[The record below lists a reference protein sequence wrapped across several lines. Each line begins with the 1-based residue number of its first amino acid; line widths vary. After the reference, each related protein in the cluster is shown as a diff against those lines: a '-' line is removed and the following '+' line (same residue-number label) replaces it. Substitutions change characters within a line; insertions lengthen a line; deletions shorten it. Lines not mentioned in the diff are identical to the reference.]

1 MLTKSIGR
9 SIFSALILISFFIT
23 SVGQARA
30 QSSALDASTIR
41 HADPIP
47 ADPDPAGSIK
57 GVVTTSDGKPASDV
71 TIVISGTNKYTL
83 TDGEGKFTFRHLQ
96 PGQYWLEISLVGYET
111 TKQPVVVTALQ
122 VVNLNIR
129 LNAAQRLLDELTVT
143 GFYNKF
149 NKKETEDIARLP
161 LKNLENPQAYTVVT
175 REIMQEQ
182 QITDYASIFKNIPG
196 AGIPVVYNQGRTS
209 LFARGFMTDNLIR
222 NSVSGFVYTNIDPAN
237 LQRVEAIKG
246 PSGTLFNSNMIS
258 FGGLFNRVTKKPI
271 DRNFTEI
278 GYSAASFDLNR
289 LAMDLNRVLDTAHK
303 ALFRFNTAAGTQ
315 QSFQDAGFS
324 RNIMLAPSFSYKVN
338 DRLSLLLDV
347 EATLF
352 TATSPIR
359 FAPASTGKINNIK
372 DLGIDY
378 KRSFTNNSLSYK
390 TQQLNVFGQVNYQL
404 AENWRSQTNYTRTYS
419 ATKGYVTQLIGRSD
433 SILQQQAQV
442 EDFPYNGTEIQQN
455 FIGDTRI
462 GHLRNRVVIGV
473 DVYNQKSNRNTPTIT
488 MPVINFLHPG
498 AAYNNF
504 NAAKVDSAAARAAYQ
519 VYRTNQNIYGVY
531 VSDVINITS
540 QLNVMLSLR
549 GDRFDNKG
557 TYYPAQDSTVGAY
570 TQNALSPKL
579 GIVYEIL
586 PDRLSL
592 FGNYMNGF
600 SNTGGAD
607 YDGVSFKPQQAYQ
620 WEGGVKLDLLGH
632 RISSTISYYHI
643 DVSNTTRD
651 DPDHPG
657 YSIQDGVQLSRGV
670 EAEVIANPIPGFNVV
685 AGYSYNESRYTR
697 SNKNVEGLRPAT
709 AGPQTLA
716 NCWLSYRLIS
726 GKLRG
731 FGAGFGGNYGSASYQ
746 TNTTAFS
753 FQIPSYTV
761 LDATIF
767 YDQLHYRLGVKVDN
781 LTNEKYWSYR
791 LAPQMPV
798 RVTADIIIKF

>member
-1 MLTKSIGR
+1 MLTMFK
-9 SIFSALILISFFIT
+9 SIFSALIAVSILMF
-23 SVGQARA
+23 SVEPALA
-30 QSSALDASTIR
+30 QPSA
-41 HADPIP
+41 
-47 ADPDPAGSIK
+47 PDPAGSIK
-57 GVVTTSDGKPASDV
+57 GIVTTSDGKPASDV
-71 TIVISGTNKYTL
+71 TIVISGTNRYTL

-96 PGQYWLEISLVGYET
+96 PGEYSLEISLVGYES
-111 TKQPVVVTALQ
+111 TKQQVTITGSQ

-129 LNAAQRLLDELTVT
+129 LNAAQKLLDELTVT
-143 GFYNKF
+143 GVYNKF
-149 NKKETEDIARLP
+149 NKKETADIARLP
-161 LKNLENPQAYTVVT
+161 LKNLENPQSYTVVT

-182 QITDYASIFKNIPG
+182 QITDYVSIFKNIPG

-246 PSGTLFNSNMIS
+246 PSGTLFNSSMIS
-258 FGGLFNRVTKKPI
+258 FGGLFNRVTKKPV
-271 DRNFTEI
+271 DRNFTEVS
-278 GYSAASFDLNR
+278 YSAASYDLNR
-289 LAMDLNRVLDTAHK
+289 LTLDFNRVMDTAHN
-303 ALFRFNTAAGTQ
+303 ALFRFNAAAGTQ

-347 EATLF
+347 EASMF

-359 FAPASTGKINNIK
+359 FAPSTTGRIDNIK

-378 KRSFTNNSLSYK
+378 KRSFTNNSLAYK

-404 AENWRSQTNYTRTYS
+404 SDNWRSQTNYTRTYS
-419 ATKGYVTQLIGRSD
+419 ATKGYVTQLIGKSD
-433 SILQQQAQV
+433 STLQQQAQI

-462 GHLRNRVVIGV
+462 GSLRNRVVIGI
-473 DVYNQKSNRNTPTIT
+473 DVFNQKSNRNTPTIN
-488 MPVINFLHPG
+488 MPVINFRHPG

-504 NAAKVDSAAARAAYQ
+504 NSAKIDSAAVHAAYQ
-519 VYRTNQNIYGVY
+519 VYRTNQYTYGVY
-531 VSDVINITS
+531 VSDVINITP

-549 GDRFDNKG
+549 GDRFNNKG

-570 TQNALSPKL
+570 TQHALSPKL
-579 GIVYEIL
+579 GIVYEVL

-607 YDGVSFKPQQAYQ
+607 FNGVSFKPQQAYQ
-620 WEGGVKLDLLGH
+620 WEGGVKLDLFGH

-651 DPDHPG
+651 DLDHPG

-670 EAEVIANPIPGFNVV
+670 EAEVIANPLPGFNVV

-697 SNKNVEGLRPAT
+697 ANKNVEGLRPAT
-709 AGPQTLA
+709 AGPQTMA
-716 NCWLSYRLIS
+716 NLWLSYRLIS

-731 FGAGFGGNYGSASYQ
+731 LGAGFGGNYGSASFH
-746 TNTTAFS
+746 TNTAAFA
-753 FQIPSYTV
+753 FRIPSYTV
-761 LDATIF
+761 LDATVF
-767 YDQLHYRLGVKVDN
+767 YDQPHYRLGLKVDN
-781 LTNEKYWSYR
+781 MTNEKYWSYR

-798 RVTADIIIKF
+798 RVTADITIKF

>member
-1 MLTKSIGR
+1 MPTK
-9 SIFSALILISFFIT
+9 SIFSALILISLLGV
-23 SVGQARA
+23 SVKPAMA
-30 QSSALDASTIR
+30 QSAALEAPST
-41 HADPIP
+41 PP
-47 ADPDPAGSIK
+47 TADPDLAGSIK
-57 GVVTTSDGKPASDV
+57 GIVTTSDGKPAADV
-71 TIVISGTNKYTL
+71 TIVISGTKKYAL
-83 TDGEGKFTFRHLQ
+83 TDGDGKFTFRHLQ
-96 PGQYWLEISLVGYET
+96 PGEYWLEISLVGYET
-111 TKQPVVVTALQ
+111 TKQQVTVTGSQVVTLS
-122 VVNLNIR
+122 IK
-129 LNAAQRLLDELTVT
+129 LNAAQKTLDELTVT
-143 GFYNKF
+143 GVYNKF

-175 REIMQEQ
+175 REIMAEQ
-182 QITDYASIFKNIPG
+182 QITDYVSIFKNIPG
-196 AGIPVVYNQGRTS
+196 AGIPVAYNQGRTS
-209 LFARGFMTDNLIR
+209 MFARGFMTDNLIR

-246 PSGTLFNSNMIS
+246 PSGTLFNSSMIS

-278 GYSAASFDLNR
+278 SYSAASFDLNR
-289 LAMDLNRVLDTAHK
+289 LTLDFNHVLDTAHN
-303 ALFRFNTAAGTQ
+303 ALFRLNSAVGTQ

-347 EATLF
+347 EATMF

-359 FAPASTGKINNIK
+359 FAPSATGKITNIK

-378 KRSFTNNSLSYK
+378 KRSFTNNSLAYK

-404 AENWRSQTNYTRTYS
+404 AEGWRSQTNYTRTYS
-419 ATKGYVTQLIGRSD
+419 ATKGYVTQLIGKTD
-433 SILQQQAQV
+433 STLQQQAQI

-462 GHLRNRVVIGV
+462 GNLRNRVVIGV
-473 DVYNQKSNRNTPTIT
+473 DVFNQKSNRNTPTIA
-488 MPVINFLHPG
+488 MPAINFLHPG

-504 NAAKVDSAAARAAYQ
+504 NAAKIDSAATKAAYQ
-519 VYRTNQNIYGVY
+519 VYRTNIYTYGVY
-531 VSDVINITS
+531 VSDVINITP

-549 GDRFDNKG
+549 GDRFTNKG

-586 PDRLSL
+586 PERLSL

-607 YDGVSFKPQQAYQ
+607 VNGVSFKPQQAYQ
-620 WEGGVKLDLLGH
+620 WEGGIKLDLLGH

-651 DPDHPG
+651 DLDHPG
-657 YSIQDGVQLSRGV
+657 YSIQDGTQLSRGI
-670 EAEVIANPIPGFNVV
+670 EAEVIANPLPGFNVV
-685 AGYSYNESRYTR
+685 AGYSYNDSRYTTA
-697 SNKNVEGLRPAT
+697 NKSVEGLRPAT

-731 FGAGFGGNYGSASYQ
+731 LGAGFGGNYGSSSFQ
-746 TNTTAFS
+746 TNTTTFS

-761 LDATIF
+761 LDATVF
-767 YDQLHYRLGVKVDN
+767 YDQQHYRLGLKVDN
-781 LTNEKYWSYR
+781 LTNERYWSYR
-791 LAPQMPV
+791 LAPQLPT
-798 RVTADIIIKF
+798 RITADITIKF